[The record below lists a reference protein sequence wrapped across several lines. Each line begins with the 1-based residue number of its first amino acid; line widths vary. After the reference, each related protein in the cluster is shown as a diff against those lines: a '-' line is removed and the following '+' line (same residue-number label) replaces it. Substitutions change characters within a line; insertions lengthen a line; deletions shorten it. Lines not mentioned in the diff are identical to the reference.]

1 MSAFL
6 VCPSH
11 IAAMAIAQSKA
22 KYAEVKDPRV
32 LVGIMA
38 RMNFLSLD
46 ARYPD
51 TGGEGFYEGPLED
64 YVAECVSELDHVS
77 PYLSWVQIYKMV
89 DCFAYQSSEHDLWES
104 GYKMRRQVF
113 NEYCC
118 NQLKNQLVADK
129 FHKEFDGASW
139 AYSRHA
145 A

>member
-1 MSAFL
+1 LITLENARWLAGILLRDPTQKPLKKLENNMSAFL

-51 TGGEGFYEGPLED
+51 TGGEGFYDGPLED
-64 YVAECVSELDHVS
+64 YVSECIAELKHVS
-77 PYLSWVQIYKMV
+77 PYLGWVQ
-89 DCFAYQSSEHDLWES
+89 
-104 GYKMRRQVF
+104 
-113 NEYCC
+113 
-118 NQLKNQLVADK
+118 
-129 FHKEFDGASW
+129 
-139 AYSRHA
+139 
-145 A
+145 

>member
-51 TGGEGFYEGPLED
+51 TGGEGFYDGPLED
-64 YVAECVSELDHVS
+64 YVSECIAELKHVS
-77 PYLSWVQIYKMV
+77 PYLSWVQLYKMV
-89 DCFAYQSSEHDLWES
+89 ACFAYQSCEHDLWES

-129 FHKEFDGASW
+129 FHKEFDDASW
-139 AYSRHA
+139 AYTRHA